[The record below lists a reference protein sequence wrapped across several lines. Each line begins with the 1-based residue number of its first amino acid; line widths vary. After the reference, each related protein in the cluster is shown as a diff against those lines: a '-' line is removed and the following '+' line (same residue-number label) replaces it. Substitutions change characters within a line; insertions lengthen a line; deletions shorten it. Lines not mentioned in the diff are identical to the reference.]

1 MKYKEYSAR
10 IEFDERDRLF
20 YGEVLGIRDIV
31 TFHGRSV
38 RELERAFRDSVDD
51 YTDLCR
57 TRGEEPDRPFSG
69 KFIVRIDPDIH
80 RQLAIQAAVRNES
93 LNTLVARVLGTYV
106 ATEEETTKARRHK
119 KEHERV

>member
-10 IEFDERDRLF
+10 IEFDERDRVF

-38 RELERAFRDSVDD
+38 RELERAFRESVDD

-69 KFIVRIDPDIH
+69 KFVVRIDPDIH
-80 RQLAIQAAVRNES
+80 RQLAIQAAVRDES
-93 LNTLVARVLGTYV
+93 LNTLVARILGSYV
-106 ATEEETTKARRHK
+106 EREEKTTKARKHEE
-119 KEHERV
+119 EHERL